1 MSLEEVTEGINKIV
15 ETVPEDLDEMN
26 HIIKMS
32 FDIAKD
38 KIKSKSEHGD
48 NFIERNEFRLMLV
61 SLSDYFEYFE
71 FFNIINT
78 TEDDI
83 LTIEEFK

>member
-26 HIIKMS
+26 HIIKIS

-38 KIKSKSEHGD
+38 KIKSKLT
-48 NFIERNEFRLMLV
+48 RL
-61 SLSDYFEYFE
+61 
-71 FFNIINT
+71 
-78 TEDDI
+78 
-83 LTIEEFK
+83 